1 VPFAYDAQLMAGARA
16 MMADGVLARPQPAPR
31 DDWKALR
38 ANIEHSLSIMDART
52 PERADVTR
60 MDHRIRSYDGAEV
73 VARWYVPTGGG
84 DGSAAVFLHG
94 GGMIAGTVALH
105 DRLIAG
111 YAGDSGVPLLAVDY
125 RRAPEDPH
133 PAPVEDCYAGL
144 AWLTEHAAELGV
156 DAGRIAVMGESGG
169 GGLAAGTA
177 LLARDR
183 SLPVARQILV
193 YPMLDD
199 RTTTDDPALAPFL
212 GWSADD
218 NYTGWHALLGDAAGG
233 PEVSSY
239 AAPARASDLS
249 GLPPSYVEVG
259 ELDLFRDESV
269 DYARRIA
276 AAGASVELHVHPGCP
291 HGFELIAP
299 DSAVARRARADRLR
313 VLKGF

>member
-1 VPFAYDAQLMAGARA
+1 AVRAGQRSGRCAGRLASRRQRPRDTRPAWRLAVPPGPRQRHDGRPQLRPARA
-16 MMADGVLARPQPAPR
+16 RR
-31 DDWKALR
+31 R
-38 ANIEHSLSIMDART
+38 
-52 PERADVTR
+52 RADRPPGRRAGPVVR
-60 MDHRIRSYDGAEV
+60 AGRRWWRIRGRLP
-73 VARWYVPTGGG
+73 ARRR
-84 DGSAAVFLHG
+84 
-94 GGMIAGTVALH
+94 H
-105 DRLIAG
+105 DRQLGRPFRSDDRRYVA
-111 YAGDSGVPLLAVDY
+111 DTGVPMLAVDY
-125 RRAPEDPH
+125 RLAPEHPH
-133 PAPVEDCYAGL
+133 PTPVEDCYAGL
-144 AWLTEHAAELGV
+144 TWLVEHAAELNV
-156 DAGRIAVMGESGG
+156 DPARIAVMGDSAG
-169 GGLAAGTA
+169 GGLAAGTT

-183 SLPVARQILV
+183 GLPVARQILV